1 VPWRRGIMKKGRGVS
16 GRALFA
22 RHAITTA
29 PGERVGQRHWRRP
42 PRPKFTHK
50 EDTMDEHSHESQ
62 EDQTAV
68 AVVAEPRDPTYGHP
82 SYRKFSG
89 VRGWRAKQLL
99 TVALDFSLD
108 ARYLKLNK

>member
-1 VPWRRGIMKKGRGVS
+1 MKKGRGVS

-22 RHAITTA
+22 RHAITIA
-29 PGERVGQRHWRRP
+29 AGERVGQRHWRRP

-68 AVVAEPRDPTYGHP
+68 AVVAEPRDPT
-82 SYRKFSG
+82 
-89 VRGWRAKQLL
+89 V
-99 TVALDFSLD
+99 TALHQRYAAEQARDKRD
-108 ARYLKLNK
+108 AERLIELRDIAVERDLR